1 MLYVAASG
9 RQAESRPARDKEKT
23 RTSGRFLP
31 TQVAASLLCP
41 AEQASPKRQAR
52 KDRVGPGFSR
62 VSKKD
67 KPEKTGRVGA
77 AKKDKPEKTG
87 RVGSAEIGGKTGSG
101 RVLVGL
107 TRFFPPFFLPLTVA
121 TSGVAS
127 TLLFAIL
134 PVAARPTKLRIYIVS
149 TMINY
154 VGGGRV
160 EAATG
165 ICDIL
170 RCFV

>member
-1 MLYVAASG
+1 VLYVAASG

-101 RVLVGL
+101 RVRVGL
-107 TRFFPPFFLPLTVA
+107 TRFFFPFF
-121 TSGVAS
+121 S
-127 TLLFAIL
+127 AINRSDIGSSKYTAIRD
-134 PVAARPTKLRIYIVS
+134 PARCREAHEALYLHREHHDKLRGRWA
-149 TMINY
+149 
-154 VGGGRV
+154 GGSCNR
-160 EAATG
+160 
-165 ICDIL
+165 DM
-170 RCFV
+170 

>member
-1 MLYVAASG
+1 MAASG

-101 RVLVGL
+101 RVRVGVDPTLVEPLVG
-107 TRFFPPFFLPLTVA
+107 
-121 TSGVAS
+121 AS
-127 TLLFAIL
+127 
-134 PVAARPTKLRIYIVS
+134 RQDKRNGKLRS
-149 TMINY
+149 
-154 VGGGRV
+154 
-160 EAATG
+160 
-165 ICDIL
+165 L
-170 RCFV
+170 